1 MELWVQ
7 FLSQSGFCVEFPG
20 RTLVFDPD
28 TPQAVPA
35 RALSQKQV
43 DVFVSHSHADH
54 FSPGIF
60 AWQTA
65 HPQVRYLLSD
75 DIPPQKGAKR
85 IGPRQRIVFDGIEV
99 STLRST
105 DLGVAF
111 LLQLPGCTLYHA
123 GDLNFWHWDGE
134 NPAWNRQMAQDYRAE
149 IARLRGLSIDLAF
162 LPLDPRLGRAYLWG
176 IDTFLRT
183 VAVKKVI
190 PMHFGEDF
198 SVISHLEKDPQAA
211 SYRDR
216 VVPLHRHGE
225 RIRIKV

>member
-60 AWQTA
+60 AWQKA

-85 IGPRQRIVFDGIEV
+85 IGPRQRITFDGIEV

-134 NPAWNRQMAQDYRAE
+134 DPAWNRQMAQDYRRKSHGCA
-149 IARLRGLSIDLAF
+149 AVPSTLPFCRSTRALGGPTFGASIRFCA
-162 LPLDPRLGRAYLWG
+162 PWP
-176 IDTFLRT
+176 
-183 VAVKKVI
+183 
-190 PMHFGEDF
+190 
-198 SVISHLEKDPQAA
+198 
-211 SYRDR
+211 
-216 VVPLHRHGE
+216 
-225 RIRIKV
+225 